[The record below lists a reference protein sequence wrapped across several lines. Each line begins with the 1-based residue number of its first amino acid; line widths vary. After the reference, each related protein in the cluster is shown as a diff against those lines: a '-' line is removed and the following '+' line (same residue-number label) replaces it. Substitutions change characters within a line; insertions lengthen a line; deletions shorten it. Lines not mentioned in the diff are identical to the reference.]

1 MKQVIIFIV
10 IVTAS
15 SEDTETETRNSH
27 RSTILFII
35 ETCFVFIAIFSYVLI
50 PISSYLCDDDAST
63 FFVLLLQHLLFFILN
78 LPIFILIFKKN
89 RMYTR
94 LISNG
99 EQTLSKNY
107 FYFIFYSSSTPRPTT
122 SFIPS
127 QPFLLYYFSR
137 TYNWKKSLK
146 LDT

>member
-1 MKQVIIFIV
+1 MKEVIIFIV
-10 IVTAS
+10 VIVTS
-15 SEDTETETRNSH
+15 FIWRNRNRNSN

-35 ETCFVFIAIFSYVLI
+35 ETCFVFIAVFQLCFHLI
-50 PISSYLCDDDAST
+50 CVMMILLPFFLC
-63 FFVLLLQHLLFFILN
+63 FRLQHLLFFILN
-78 LPIFILIFKKN
+78 LPIFIHNFKK

-107 FYFIFYSSSTPRPTT
+107 FYFIFYSSSPPPTT
-122 SFIPS
+122 HNQFHPFSAFPS
-127 QPFLLYYFSR
+127 LLFLSKIQKYY
-137 TYNWKKSLK
+137 KKSLK